1 MRTRL
6 RIPVTGELFRTV
18 VANTSA
24 RALAIVGLTLATVLV
39 ARTGGPSAV
48 GEYALLRM
56 LPGLIGVLC
65 VLGLP
70 GALAY
75 FLAAPRRN
83 LPRLW
88 PTLIAIGFGG
98 ALLGTVVWLV
108 ASPVVARLFF
118 PHESVLMIAVAGLT
132 VPTQL
137 LLTLGKTT
145 LQGLEDRRGGDVV
158 IAAEELAFLPCY
170 LVPVLSGIHGVAAI
184 VIGLGLAD
192 LVVAVEAWRRA
203 SRLLGWR
210 RFGLAREGFGWFGR
224 PDRVLAGQIAS
235 YGLRGQVGGLM
246 TLLNLRLDFAI
257 LGAMAGPAVLGSYAV
272 ASKYAELLRLPG
284 TALTWVFYP
293 RLAKLGPSEAASLA
307 RRMIRPTLIGIV
319 VAAVPIAVLTS
330 PVMRLLYGAEF
341 GPAVTPAR
349 VLLAGMLLAGASGVA
364 SGYLYGRGT
373 PGLNS
378 IVLGI
383 GLAITVVLDL
393 LLIPAHGA
401 LGAAIAS
408 TAAYLATDALLIGL
422 LLRLSGRARSRHSR
436 TAVPVT
442 EVSS

>member
-1 MRTRL
+1 MSGRL
-6 RIPVTGELFRTV
+6 RLPVTGELFRTV

-24 RALAIVGLTLATVLV
+24 RALAIAGLTLATVLV

-56 LPGLIGVLC
+56 LPGLVGVLC

-75 FLAAPRRN
+75 FLAAPRRD

-98 ALLGTVVWLV
+98 ALLGSVAWLI
-108 ASPVVARLFF
+108 ASPVVAHVFF
-118 PHESVLMIAVAGLT
+118 PQESTLMIAAAGVT

-137 LLTLGKTT
+137 VLTLGKTA

-170 LVPVLSGIHGVAAI
+170 LLPLLTGFHGVAAI
-184 VIGLGLAD
+184 VIGLALAD
-192 LVVAVEAWRRA
+192 LVVAVEAWRRV

-210 RFGLAREGFGWFGR
+210 RFGLAGGGSGWFGR
-224 PDRVLAGQIAS
+224 PDRALGGQVAS
-235 YGLRGQVGGLM
+235 YGLRGQVGGLI

-293 RLAKLGPSEAASLA
+293 RLAKLERHEAAAAA
-307 RRMIRPTLIGIV
+307 RRMIRPTLIGILL
-319 VAAVPIAVLTS
+319 AAVPVALLTS
-330 PVMRLLYGAEF
+330 PVMRLLYGASF

-364 SGYLYGRGT
+364 SAYLYGRGT

-383 GLAITVVLDL
+383 GLVITVVLDV
-393 LLIPAHGA
+393 LLIPSHGA

-408 TAAYLATDALLIGL
+408 TAAYLATDAVLIGL
-422 LLRLSGRARSRHSR
+422 LVRLSGPTRARHSR
-436 TAVPVT
+436 TAVPMT

>member
-1 MRTRL
+1 MRA

-24 RALAIVGLTLATVLV
+24 RALAIAGLTLATVLV

-56 LPGLIGVLC
+56 LPGLVGVLC

-75 FLAAPRRN
+75 FLAAPRRD

-108 ASPVVARLFF
+108 ASPVIAHLFF
-118 PHESVLMIAVAGLT
+118 PDEPALLIAVAGVT

-137 LLTLGKTT
+137 LLTLGKTA

-170 LVPVLSGIHGVAAI
+170 LLPLLTGFHGVTAI

-192 LVVAVEAWRRA
+192 LVVAVEAWRRV

-210 RFGLAREGFGWFGR
+210 RYGLAGNGLGWFGR
-224 PDRVLAGQIAS
+224 PNRELGRQISS
-235 YGLRGQVGGLM
+235 YGLRGQVGGLI

-293 RLAKLGPSEAASLA
+293 RLAKLGHSEAAATA
-307 RRMIRPTLIGIV
+307 RRMVRPTLIGILLAAIP
-319 VAAVPIAVLTS
+319 VALLTS
-330 PVMRLLYGAEF
+330 PVMRLLYGASF
-341 GPAVTPAR
+341 GPAVAPAR

-364 SGYLYGRGT
+364 SAYLYGRGT

-383 GLAITVVLDL
+383 GLVITVVLDV

-401 LGAAIAS
+401 MGAAIAS
-408 TAAYLATDALLIGL
+408 TAAYLSTDAVLIGL
-422 LLRLSGRARSRHSR
+422 LLRLSAPSSARHSR
-436 TAVPVT
+436 SAVPIT

>member
-1 MRTRL
+1 MIRRL
-6 RIPVTGELFRTV
+6 RIPATGELFRTV

-24 RALAIVGLTLATVLV
+24 RALAILGLTLATVLV

-56 LPGLIGVLC
+56 LPGLVGVLC

-88 PTLIAIGFGG
+88 PTLAAIGLGG

-108 ASPVVARLFF
+108 ASPVVAHVFF
-118 PHESVLMIAVAGLT
+118 PHESTLMIAAAGLT

-170 LVPVLSGIHGVAAI
+170 LLPLLSGIHGVAAI

-210 RFGLAREGFGWFGR
+210 RFGLAGNGFGWFGR
-224 PDRVLAGQIAS
+224 PDRGLAGQVAS
-235 YGLRGQVGGLM
+235 YGLRGQVGGLI

-284 TALTWVFYP
+284 NALTWVFYP
-293 RLAKLGPSEAASLA
+293 RLAKLGQREAAATA

-319 VAAVPIAVLTS
+319 LAALPIVLLTS

-341 GPAVTPAR
+341 GPAVIPAR

-364 SGYLYGRGT
+364 SAYFYGRGT

-383 GLAITVVLDL
+383 GLVITVVLDL

-422 LLRLSGRARSRHSR
+422 LLRLSGRATPRHGR
-436 TAVPVT
+436 TAVPAS

>member
-1 MRTRL
+1 MRGR
-6 RIPVTGELFRTV
+6 VTGELFRTV

-24 RALAIVGLTLATVLV
+24 RALAIAGLTLATVLV

-56 LPGLIGVLC
+56 LPGLVGVLC

-75 FLAAPRRN
+75 FLAAPRRD

-98 ALLGTVVWLV
+98 ALFGTVVWLI
-108 ASPVVARLFF
+108 ASPVIAHLFF
-118 PHESVLMIAVAGLT
+118 PDEPALLIAAAGVT

-137 LLTLGKTT
+137 LLTLGKTA

-170 LVPVLSGIHGVAAI
+170 LLPLLTGFHGVTAI

-192 LVVAVEAWRRA
+192 LVVAVEAWRRV

-210 RFGLAREGFGWFGR
+210 RYGLSGDGLGWFGR
-224 PDRVLAGQIAS
+224 PDRELGRQIAS
-235 YGLRGQVGGLM
+235 YGLRGQVGGLI

-293 RLAKLGPSEAASLA
+293 RLAKLGQSEAAATA
-307 RRMIRPTLIGIV
+307 RRMIRPTLIGILLAAIP
-319 VAAVPIAVLTS
+319 VALLTS
-330 PVMRLLYGAEF
+330 PVMRLLYGAAF
-341 GPAVTPAR
+341 GPAVAPAR

-364 SGYLYGRGT
+364 SAYLYGRGT

-383 GLAITVVLDL
+383 GLVITVVLDL

-401 LGAAIAS
+401 MGAAIAS
-408 TAAYLATDALLIGL
+408 TAAYLSTDALLIGL
-422 LLRLSGRARSRHSR
+422 LLRLSAPSNARHSR
-436 TAVPVT
+436 SAVPIT
-442 EVSS
+442 EVTS

>member
-1 MRTRL
+1 MSRRL
-6 RIPVTGELFRTV
+6 RLPVTGELFRTV

-24 RALAIVGLTLATVLV
+24 RALAIFGLTLATVLV

-56 LPGLIGVLC
+56 LPGLVGVLC

-88 PTLIAIGFGG
+88 PTLAAIGLGG

-108 ASPVVARLFF
+108 ASPVVAHVFF
-118 PHESVLMIAVAGLT
+118 PHESTLMIAAAGLT

-170 LVPVLSGIHGVAAI
+170 LLPLLSGIHGVAAI

-203 SRLLGWR
+203 CRLLGWR
-210 RFGLAREGFGWFGR
+210 RFGLAGNGFGWFGR
-224 PDRVLAGQIAS
+224 PDRGLAGQVAS
-235 YGLRGQVGGLM
+235 YGLRGQVGGLI

-284 TALTWVFYP
+284 NALTWVFYP
-293 RLAKLGPSEAASLA
+293 RLAKLGQSEAAATA
-307 RRMIRPTLIGIV
+307 RRMIRPTLIGIFL
-319 VAAVPIAVLTS
+319 AALPIVLLTS

-341 GPAVTPAR
+341 GPAVIPAR

-364 SGYLYGRGT
+364 SAYFYGRGT

-383 GLAITVVLDL
+383 GLVITVVLDL

-422 LLRLSGRARSRHSR
+422 LLRLSGRVTRRHGR
-436 TAVPVT
+436 TAVPAS

>member
-1 MRTRL
+1 MSG
-6 RIPVTGELFRTV
+6 RIPFSAELFRTV

-56 LPGLIGVLC
+56 LPGLVGVLC

-75 FLAAPRRN
+75 FLAAPRRD

-108 ASPVVARLFF
+108 ASPVIAHLFF
-118 PHESVLMIAVAGLT
+118 PDEPALLIAVAGVT

-137 LLTLGKTT
+137 LLTLGKTA

-170 LVPVLSGIHGVAAI
+170 LLPLLIGFHGVTAI
-184 VIGLGLAD
+184 VVGLALAD
-192 LVVAVEAWRRA
+192 LVVAVEAWRRV

-210 RFGLAREGFGWFGR
+210 RYGLSGNGLGWFGR
-224 PDRVLAGQIAS
+224 PDRELGRQVAS

-257 LGAMAGPAVLGSYAV
+257 LGAMAGPAVLGGYAV

-293 RLAKLGPSEAASLA
+293 RLAKLGQREAAATA
-307 RRMIRPTLIGIV
+307 RRMIRPTLIGILLAAIP
-319 VAAVPIAVLTS
+319 VALLTS
-330 PVMRLLYGAEF
+330 PVMRLLYGASF
-341 GPAVTPAR
+341 GSAVAPAR

-364 SGYLYGRGT
+364 SAYLYGRGT

-378 IVLGI
+378 IILGI
-383 GLAITVVLDL
+383 GLVITVVLDL
-393 LLIPAHGA
+393 LLIPKHGA
-401 LGAAIAS
+401 MGAAIAS
-408 TAAYLATDALLIGL
+408 TAAYLFTDALLIGL
-422 LLRLSGRARSRHSR
+422 LLRLSGPSNARDSRS
-436 TAVPVT
+436 AVPIS